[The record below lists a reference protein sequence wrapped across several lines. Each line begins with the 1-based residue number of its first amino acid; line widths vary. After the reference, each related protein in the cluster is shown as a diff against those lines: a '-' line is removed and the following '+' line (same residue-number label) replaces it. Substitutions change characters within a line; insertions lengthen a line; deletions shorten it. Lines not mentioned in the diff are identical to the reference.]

1 MIPAD
6 LESVESKMAIQTKFV
21 AVIQPRFNNLF
32 FIAPCGKAWR
42 KQLTIGEKKMYYTGF
57 ADEAG
62 KDFDIQ
68 IKATKELGWSNIET
82 RALMSGNLASITDEE
97 FETVCAKLDES
108 GVKFNS
114 FGSGVGNWA
123 TSIEEPPDASYEEL
137 KNAIPRMRKLGIKL
151 ARVMSFPVKDTS
163 KYEEYADEAIK
174 RMKTIAK
181 IAEDGGI
188 IAVLENC
195 SGWAS
200 GSCDHMVRTLEAV
213 DSPALKVV
221 FDTGNPVFDDDVRT
235 PAPHKKQSSWEFY
248 EAVKPWIEYVHI
260 KDGYMDGDNM
270 VFTFAGE
277 GKGEVKRIVTDLLKN
292 GYDGGISME
301 PHIAVVFHDDSVK
314 SEAHIQYANY
324 VEYGK
329 RFMKMVDEIKTEL
342 K

>member
-1 MIPAD
+1 
-6 LESVESKMAIQTKFV
+6 
-21 AVIQPRFNNLF
+21 
-32 FIAPCGKAWR
+32 
-42 KQLTIGEKKMYYTGF
+42 MYYTGF

-82 RALMSGNLASITDEE
+82 RALLSGNLASITDEE
-97 FETVCAKLDES
+97 FETVCAKLDAS

-123 TSIEEPPDASYEEL
+123 TSIEESPEASYQEL
-137 KNAIPRMRKLGIKL
+137 RNAIPRMQKLGIKL

-163 KYEEYADEAIK
+163 RFDEFRDEAMT
-174 RMKTIAK
+174 RMKTIAQ

-195 SGWAS
+195 SGWAT
-200 GSCDHMVRTLEAV
+200 GSPEHMVDVLETV

-221 FDTGNPVFDDDVRT
+221 FDTGNPVFDPDVRT
-235 PAPHKKQSSWEFY
+235 PAPHKKQSAWEFY

-260 KDGYMDGDNM
+260 KDGRMEGEKTVFTYAGDGD
-270 VFTFAGE
+270 
-277 GKGEVKRIVTDLLKN
+277 GEVRRIVTDLFKN

-301 PHIAVVFHDDSVK
+301 PHMAVVFHDDSVQ
-314 SEAHIQYANY
+314 SEADIQYSNY

-329 RFMKMVDEIKTEL
+329 RFMTMVDEIKAEL